1 MKTLIFSLVA
11 FVSSLVLL
19 FACSARGEVRLLRQ
33 EIAVRL
39 EPERHLLSGES
50 TLELAPGASG
60 QLLLS
65 LNPGAAVE
73 EIAVDGR
80 GTLFRRSGET
90 LAVTLTGEGSAAPRR
105 VTVRY
110 RCTFNDPAPE
120 RPVVTE
126 DPSYGVSGA
135 ITPKG
140 IYLGSDAGWYP
151 APEILPKTRRVT
163 VTAPAGME
171 AITAGRRLARSP
183 EGGTTTSTWEEARPV
198 EGISLSAGPY
208 VIVERNVDGISL
220 YTYLYPENAAL
231 AERYL
236 AASADYLRFYAGIF
250 GPYPFE
256 KFAVVENFFPTGY
269 GFPSYTLIGGTVIRL
284 PFIVHTSLPHEIA
297 HCWWGNGVLV
307 DYRQGNWS
315 EGLATYVADHLLEER
330 KSARE
335 GRDYRFRILADYA
348 ALVGAGDDF
357 PLGRFLGRVDP
368 ASRSIG
374 YGKGAMLF
382 HMIRKRIGDEAFFGA
397 LREIYREKRFVAAS
411 WDDFVGAFSRAS
423 GEDLGSFVAPWLH
436 RPGGPRLVLAG
447 VTNRRDRAGWLVTGA
462 VRSAGED
469 YPLGVTVRVEAG
481 GTGYDRTVEV
491 SGKETP
497 FAIVVPAAPERVV
510 LDPDV
515 DIFRILLPAE
525 LPPTVNRVKGSPGL
539 TAVVT
544 KGCGASDGTLRLL
557 LRSLGQGDAPVIRE
571 EAADAARLAERD
583 LLLCGVPERPG
594 LLPLLPLEVTAETG
608 GFSVHDTAYR
618 ETGDLLL
625 AVANRPEAPGRVAAL
640 LLANS
645 PAGAEAAALKITHYG
660 RYGLLVFSGGEN
672 RVKETPLAIGGESVV
687 TFTK

>member
-1 MKTLIFSLVA
+1 MNTLPFFLMALV
-11 FVSSLVLL
+11 SPLMLL
-19 FACSARGEVRLLRQ
+19 PACSAREEGRPLRQ

-50 TLELAPGASG
+50 TLELASGAPDR
-60 QLLLS
+60 LVFS
-65 LNPGAAVE
+65 LNERATVE
-73 EIAVDGR
+73 KVTVDGR
-80 GTLFRRSGET
+80 EATSRRTAQS
-90 LAVTLTGEGSAAPRR
+90 LAVTIPRGGDTTSRR

-135 ITPKG
+135 ITSRG
-140 IYLGSDAGWYP
+140 TYLGGDAGWYP
-151 APEILPKTRRVT
+151 VPETLPKSRRVT

-171 AITAGRRLARSP
+171 AITAGRRIARSTA
-183 EGGTTTSTWEEARPV
+183 GGTTTSTWEEAVPL
-198 EGISLSAGPY
+198 EGLSLSAGPY
-208 VIVERNVDGISL
+208 VIAERSVDGIPL
-220 YTYLYPENAAL
+220 YTYLYPENGPL

-236 AASADYLRFYAGIF
+236 EASAGYLRFYAEKF

-315 EGLATYVADHLLEER
+315 EGLATYLADHLLEER

-348 ALVGAGDDF
+348 SLVGEGDDF
-357 PLGRFLGRVDP
+357 PLERFLGRVDP
-368 ASRSIG
+368 ASRAIG

-382 HMIRKRIGDEAFFGA
+382 HMSRKRIGDEAFFGA
-397 LREIYREKRFVAAS
+397 LREIFRQKRFAAAS
-411 WDDFVGAFSRAS
+411 WDDFTKAFSRAA
-423 GEDLGSFVAPWLH
+423 GEDLGPFMAPWLQ
-436 RPGGPRLVLAG
+436 RSGGPRLVLAG
-447 VTNRRDRAGWLVTGA
+447 VAKRRDRAGWLVTGA
-462 VRSAGED
+462 VRSAGGD

-481 GTGYDRTVEV
+481 GAGFDRTVEV
-491 SGKETP
+491 LGKETP
-497 FAIVVPAAPERVV
+497 FAIVVQAAPERVV
-510 LDPDV
+510 LDPAA
-515 DIFRILLPAE
+515 DIFRILSPAE
-525 LPPTVNRVKGSPGL
+525 LPPTVNRVKGSRAL
-539 TAVVT
+539 TAVVA
-544 KGCGASDGTLRLL
+544 KGCSVSDGALRLL

-571 EAADAARLAERD
+571 EDADVAVLAERD
-583 LLLCGVPERPG
+583 LLLCGVPERSG
-594 LLPLLPLEVTAETG
+594 FLSLLPPDVKAETG

-625 AVANRPEAPGRVAAL
+625 AVANRPGEPGRVAAL

-645 PAGAEAAALKITHYG
+645 PAAAEAAILKITHYG

-672 RVKETPLAIGGESVV
+672 RIKETLFQAGGGSVV
-687 TFTK
+687 TFRQ

>member
-368 ASRSIG
+368 A
-374 YGKGAMLF
+374 
-382 HMIRKRIGDEAFFGA
+382 
-397 LREIYREKRFVAAS
+397 
-411 WDDFVGAFSRAS
+411 
-423 GEDLGSFVAPWLH
+423 
-436 RPGGPRLVLAG
+436 
-447 VTNRRDRAGWLVTGA
+447 
-462 VRSAGED
+462 
-469 YPLGVTVRVEAG
+469 
-481 GTGYDRTVEV
+481 
-491 SGKETP
+491 
-497 FAIVVPAAPERVV
+497 
-510 LDPDV
+510 
-515 DIFRILLPAE
+515 
-525 LPPTVNRVKGSPGL
+525 
-539 TAVVT
+539 
-544 KGCGASDGTLRLL
+544 
-557 LRSLGQGDAPVIRE
+557 
-571 EAADAARLAERD
+571 
-583 LLLCGVPERPG
+583 
-594 LLPLLPLEVTAETG
+594 
-608 GFSVHDTAYR
+608 
-618 ETGDLLL
+618 
-625 AVANRPEAPGRVAAL
+625 
-640 LLANS
+640 
-645 PAGAEAAALKITHYG
+645 
-660 RYGLLVFSGGEN
+660 
-672 RVKETPLAIGGESVV
+672 
-687 TFTK
+687 